1 MRYLIPSIIGVVI
14 IVVAMFNTA
23 SVSEFDIEEDWYM
36 LIPLAITLLY
46 MLYQILF
53 SYEVI
58 NSVQEDNEN
67 QNSDKVEEKKEDSEK

>member
-14 IVVAMFNTA
+14 IVVAIFNTT
-23 SVSEFDIEEDWYM
+23 SISEFDIEEDWYM
-36 LIPLAITLLY
+36 LLPLVITLLY

-67 QNSDKVEEKKEDSEK
+67 QNKDKVEEKKEDLEK

>member
-46 MLYQILF
+46 LLYQILF

-67 QNSDKVEEKKEDSEK
+67 QNSDKVEEKKEDLEK

>member
-1 MRYLIPSIIGVVI
+1 MRYLMPSIIGVVI

-46 MLYQILF
+46 LLYQILF

>member
-46 MLYQILF
+46 LLYQILF

>member
-1 MRYLIPSIIGVVI
+1 MPSIIGVVI
-14 IVVAMFNTA
+14 IVVAIFNTT
-23 SVSEFDIEEDWYM
+23 SISEFDIEEDWYM
-36 LIPLAITLLY
+36 LLPLVITLLY

-67 QNSDKVEEKKEDSEK
+67 QNRDKVEEKKEDLEK